1 MNAIQVRSIERSL
14 SAPGGAL
21 QAARVLGRLEA
32 MGLLP
37 AGMTVTRLDRDT
49 LRAALAPLAELG
61 IGRETVLRLSGEDVP
76 ADEYPGLLS
85 RLGDELAASPVPA
98 SEWAAVGAVL
108 GSDLLLQVSATSP
121 ASLRRYTT
129 GTRTTPAALAARL
142 HFLALLVGDLAGSY
156 NDYGVRR
163 WFHRPRAQLD
173 GARPAELLC
182 GAWEPEDD
190 GPRRV
195 AALAAALAVSSAT

>member
-1 MNAIQVRSIERSL
+1 MSVIRIRSIEHPM
-14 SAPGGAL
+14 AEPNGAL
-21 QAARVLGRLEA
+21 RAARVIGRLEA

-49 LRAALAPLAELG
+49 LRAALGPLVELG
-61 IGRETVLRLSGEDVP
+61 IGRETVLRLGADDVP
-76 ADEYPGLLS
+76 AEEYAGLLT
-85 RLGDELAASPVPA
+85 RLADELAASPVPQ
-98 SEWAAVGAVL
+98 SEWAAVGDVL
-108 GSDLLLQVSATSP
+108 GVDLLLQLTATSP

-142 HFLALLVGDLAGSY
+142 HFLALLVSDLTGSY

-163 WFHRPRAQLD
+163 WFHRPRSQLD
-173 GARPAELLC
+173 GATPAQLLC
-182 GAWEPEDD
+182 GAWDPEDE

-195 AALAAALAVSSAT
+195 AALASALVDGSAT